1 MSEVTIESINLED
14 IILIRDCLLNCTF
27 QVKDYNK
34 LQEVIKIIQKLE
46 DAITEI
52 SL

>member
-1 MSEVTIESINLED
+1 MSEITIESINLED
-14 IILIRDCLLNCTF
+14 IILIHDCLLNCTF
-27 QVKDYNK
+27 QVKDYSK